1 MSKRYADDG
10 GEGDQAYLKRQK
22 ISFGSNEQTP
32 SNPTE
37 EIRSAR
43 KLRQIL
49 AFDQDVTQSKKG
61 RFLWLSIH
69 QSMPL
74 ILE

>member
-1 MSKRYADDG
+1 MPLLLYKMSKRYADDG

-32 SNPTE
+32 SNPAE
-37 EIRSAR
+37 GVGSAR

-49 AFDQDVTQSKKG
+49 AFDQDVIQSKKG
-61 RFLWLSIH
+61 MDF
-69 QSMPL
+69 QSYV
-74 ILE
+74 